1 MSEGMHFVFA
11 SDSLTQLDSIQ
22 EDDADKSQE
31 SKKQLLLSHHV
42 LCDITIS
49 PKSLFVHLTCS
60 NN

>member
-1 MSEGMHFVFA
+1 MHFVFA
-11 SDSLTQLDSIQ
+11 SDSLSQLDSIQ